1 MAEVLYSGQ
10 HKGRV
15 IVRESGTRRPLDPRF
30 DLSVHFPSGFGWGKS
45 DDGQAQLSLAL
56 LADALGDDSR
66 ALRLHHAFNTRVIAI
81 FPDRWTITRSRILAH
96 VNMIEHQAGESDP
109 APTAGSMMVAAQGEF
124 AAASSQ
130 IKCSASSSAN
140 RAGWGEPLGE
150 VG

>member
-15 IVRESGTRRPLDPRF
+15 IVRESEIRRPLDSQF
-30 DLSVHFPSGFGWGKS
+30 DLSVHFRSGFGCGTS

-56 LADALGDDSR
+56 LADALGHDSR
-66 ALRLHHAFNTRVIAI
+66 ALRLHHAFNSRVLAI
-81 FPDRWTITRSRILAH
+81 FPDRWIITRSRILAH
-96 VNMIEHQAGESDP
+96 VNMIEHQLGESDP

-124 AAASSQ
+124 AVASSQ
-130 IKCSASSSAN
+130 IKSPASSSAN
-140 RAGWGEPLGE
+140 RAGWGEPIGE

>member
-15 IVRESGTRRPLDPRF
+15 IVCESGIRRPLDPRF
-30 DLSVHFPSGFGWGKS
+30 DLGVHFPSGFGRGKK

-66 ALRLHHAFNTRVIAI
+66 ALRLHHAFNSRVVAI
-81 FPDRWTITRSRILAH
+81 FPDRWTITRSRIVAY
-96 VNMIEHQAGESDP
+96 VDMIEHQAGESDP

-130 IKCSASSSAN
+130 IKCPASSSAN
-140 RAGWGEPLGE
+140 RAGWEEPLEE

>member
-1 MAEVLYSGQ
+1 VAEVLYSGQ
-10 HKGRV
+10 HNGRV
-15 IVRESGTRRPLDPRF
+15 IVRESGIRRPLDSRF
-30 DLSVHFPSGFGWGKS
+30 DLSVHFPSGFGSGKS
-45 DDGQAQLSLAL
+45 DDGWAQLSLAL

-66 ALRLHHAFNTRVIAI
+66 ALWLHHAFNSRVVAI

-130 IKCSASSSAN
+130 IKSPASSSAN